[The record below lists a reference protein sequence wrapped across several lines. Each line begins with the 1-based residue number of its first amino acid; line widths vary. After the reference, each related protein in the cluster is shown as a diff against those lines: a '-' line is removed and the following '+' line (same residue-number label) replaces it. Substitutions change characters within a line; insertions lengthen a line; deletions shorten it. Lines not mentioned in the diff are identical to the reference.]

1 MLCHTV
7 EILLTA
13 ARSCDC
19 ATLMWKQRKT
29 QPTAIAPHHEWA
41 HIRTTRPVGPTS
53 TPLPSLG
60 VSSLDLGRSSERP
73 LSLWR
78 PVSPSPVLCP
88 VWAHRSVAM
97 RRRGFC
103 NAKESPCVLCAAH
116 LDFSHEVGEFLAGF
130 VALLGR
136 FLPRLG
142 PHGSPRG
149 PFYFRAQQGV
159 GFLFGRRAA
168 GNINSIATVEPSGM
182 PRHLP
187 ALPRVNVL
195 RCNMPNLSAVPI
207 RQPLAARAAK
217 ARPRISWWP
226 DRSRCA
232 STCRSRGFSRASPR
246 RDKARD

>member
-7 EILLTA
+7 EALRATA
-13 ARSCDC
+13 SRCDC

-41 HIRTTRPVGPTS
+41 HMKTTRPVGPTN

-73 LSLWR
+73 LSLW
-78 PVSPSPVLCP
+78 VSPSPRLRFCP
-88 VWAHRSVAM
+88 ATWAQRSVAM

-116 LDFSHEVGEFLAGF
+116 LDFPYEVGEFLAGF

-159 GFLFGRRAA
+159 GSPCGRRAA
-168 GNINSIATVEPSGM
+168 GNTNGIAQS
-182 PRHLP
+182 
-187 ALPRVNVL
+187 N
-195 RCNMPNLSAVPI
+195 
-207 RQPLAARAAK
+207 PLVCHGICWR
-217 ARPRISWWP
+217 
-226 DRSRCA
+226 
-232 STCRSRGFSRASPR
+232 
-246 RDKARD
+246 